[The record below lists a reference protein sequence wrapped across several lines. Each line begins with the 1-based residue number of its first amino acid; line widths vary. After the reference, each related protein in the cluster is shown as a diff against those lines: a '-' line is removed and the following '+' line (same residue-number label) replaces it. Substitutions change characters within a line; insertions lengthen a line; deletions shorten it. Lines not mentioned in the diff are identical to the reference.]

1 MHPLR
6 EVFGGNR
13 EAGNVAAWI
22 CNLAESIQESQSLKH
37 SRVDTDTDRGIARFN
52 SPYRRATRKCSLGY
66 NSRRQ
71 ATSAPGVPDI
81 QAELVK
87 AAPNAYGGSMWSGH

>member
-13 EAGNVAAWI
+13 ESGNVAAWI
-22 CNLAESIQESQSLKH
+22 CKLAESIKESQSLKH
-37 SRVDTDTDRGIARFN
+37 SRVDTNADRGITRFN

-66 NSRRQ
+66 DSRRQ
-71 ATSAPGVPDI
+71 AASAPGVPDI
-81 QAELVK
+81 LAELVK
-87 AAPNAYGGSMWSGH
+87 AAPNA

>member
-22 CNLAESIQESQSLKH
+22 CKLAESIQESQSLKH
-37 SRVDTDTDRGIARFN
+37 RRVDANADRGITRLN
-52 SPYRRATRKCSLGY
+52 SPYRRATRKRSLRYDSCG
-66 NSRRQ
+66 Q
-71 ATSAPGVPDI
+71 AAPAPGVPDI
-81 QAELVK
+81 LARLVK
-87 AAPNAYGGSMWSGH
+87 AAANA

>member
-1 MHPLR
+1 MDPLR

-22 CNLAESIQESQSLKH
+22 CKLAESIKESKSLKH
-37 SRVDTDTDRGIARFN
+37 GRVDTNADRGIARFN
-52 SPYRRATRKCSLGY
+52 SPYRRATRKCSLCY
-66 NSRRQ
+66 DSRRQ

-81 QAELVK
+81 LAEIVK
-87 AAPNAYGGSMWSGH
+87 AAPNA

>member
-13 EAGNVAAWI
+13 EAGNIAAWI
-22 CNLAESIQESQSLKH
+22 CELAESIKESQSLKH
-37 SRVDTDTDRGIARFN
+37 SCVDTNADRGIARFN
-52 SPYRRATRKCSLGY
+52 SPYRRATRECSLGDD
-66 NSRRQ
+66 SRRQ

-81 QAELVK
+81 LAELVK
-87 AAPNAYGGSMWSGH
+87 AAPDA

>member
-6 EVFGGNR
+6 EVLGGNC

-22 CNLAESIQESQSLKH
+22 CKLAESIQESESLKH
-37 SRVDTDTDRGIARFN
+37 SRVDTNTDRGIARFN

-66 NSRRQ
+66 DSRRQ
-71 ATSAPGVPDI
+71 APPAPGVPYI
-81 QAELVK
+81 LAELVK
-87 AAPNAYGGSMWSGH
+87 AAPNA

>member
-22 CNLAESIQESQSLKH
+22 CKLAESIQESQSLKH
-37 SRVDTDTDRGIARFN
+37 SRVDANTDRGITRLN
-52 SPYRRATRKCSLGY
+52 SPYRRAARKRSLSY
-66 NSRRQ
+66 DSRRQ
-71 ATSAPGVPDI
+71 AAPAPGIPDI
-81 QAELVK
+81 LAELVK
-87 AAPNAYGGSMWSGH
+87 AAPND

>member
-22 CNLAESIQESQSLKH
+22 CKLAESIQESQSLKH
-37 SRVDTDTDRGIARFN
+37 SRVDTNTYRGIARFN
-52 SPYRRATRKCSLGY
+52 SPYGRATRKCYVGAGRPGYPGRACEGCAERLG
-66 NSRRQ
+66 RVDVEWPLDDG
-71 ATSAPGVPDI
+71 T
-81 QAELVK
+81 LVC
-87 AAPNAYGGSMWSGH
+87 H